1 MPTGYRLVEV
11 SRVIGHGR
19 DTFERA
25 GDRLLS
31 WSMHRKLG
39 FRVSTDHSRVREQAV
54 ALLSI
59 GPLRIPCRVVL
70 VYDDPAANALGFA
83 YGSLPGH
90 PVSGEELFMVTFDE
104 HTQEVRGVVRSFSRP
119 DARWVHWLG
128 PVVARGQRVAAHA
141 YIWAMRP

>member
-1 MPTGYRLVEV
+1 MFALRRPELSDLRSLPVTYDEAAATGGVMPTGYRLVEV
-11 SRVIGHGR
+11 NRVIGHGH

-70 VYDDPAANALGFA
+70 VYD
-83 YGSLPGH
+83 
-90 PVSGEELFMVTFDE
+90 
-104 HTQEVRGVVRSFSRP
+104 
-119 DARWVHWLG
+119 
-128 PVVARGQRVAAHA
+128 
-141 YIWAMRP
+141 